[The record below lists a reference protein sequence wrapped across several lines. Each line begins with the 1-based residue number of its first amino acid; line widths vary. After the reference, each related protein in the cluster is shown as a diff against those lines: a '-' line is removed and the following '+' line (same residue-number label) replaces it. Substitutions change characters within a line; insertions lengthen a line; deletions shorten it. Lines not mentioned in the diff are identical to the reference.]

1 MAGHVGT
8 LTVDVQAWGRPALP
22 CVAGAVDR
30 RDTRPDSMVLDL
42 LDTCRAAD
50 APPIGGSIVPM
61 TLEQIEYPATTPEL
75 DLD

>member
-1 MAGHVGT
+1 MTGHVGT
-8 LTVDVQAWGRPALP
+8 LTVDVRAWGRPALP

-30 RDTRPDSMVLDL
+30 RDTRPDGTVLDL

-50 APPIGGSIVPM
+50 APHRRVHRADDIGADRI
-61 TLEQIEYPATTPEL
+61 PATTPEL